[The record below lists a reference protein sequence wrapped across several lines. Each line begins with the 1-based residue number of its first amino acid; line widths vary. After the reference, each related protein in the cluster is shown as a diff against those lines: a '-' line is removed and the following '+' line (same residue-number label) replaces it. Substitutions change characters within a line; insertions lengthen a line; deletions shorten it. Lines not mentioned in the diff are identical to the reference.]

1 MGHGEVHGKRSKT
14 TIAGEAEGRVLVEHL
29 IVTWTLGNYGAVGN
43 KKGYL
48 QSNVN
53 FVMKY
58 FDLYW
63 KRYLVLSTSNERWWY
78 RPPKRLIM

>member
-14 TIAGEAEGRVLVEHL
+14 TIAGEAEGGVLVEHL

-53 FVMKY
+53 FAKS
-58 FDLYW
+58 L
-63 KRYLVLSTSNERWWY
+63 LAIENLSTICSNRQ
-78 RPPKRLIM
+78 RI